1 MNIKGAKVTHR
12 QFGRGEIVG
21 RDDKTIT
28 VRFEQGDKQFLYPTA
43 FDGFLTF
50 SDAAKEAAV
59 EAQLSEIQADAAA
72 RQSHLEDEESR
83 RKATEQL
90 AVLKKNRTAAAK
102 KAAGRKRKEPKLK

>member
-1 MNIKGAKVTHR
+1 MDIKGEKVIHR
-12 QFGRGEIVG
+12 QFGVG
-21 RDDKTIT
+21 KVISKDDRTIT
-28 VRFEQGDKQFLYPTA
+28 VRFEQGDKQFLYPAA

-50 SDAAKEAAV
+50 TDAAQEAAV

-72 RQSHLEDEESR
+72 KQSHLEDEESR

-102 KAAGRKRKEPKLK
+102 KAATRKRKETK